1 MNIEDLIIALAFS
14 YQCKLTAW
22 DEKLI
27 YSFAEQITRGVAF
40 TEKQAALALTIAK
53 RNKAKLSAHFG
64 KDISDYINSPQYRL
78 GIRQINTER
87 QITIADD
94 PIYNKVIK
102 VKFPYNEEQVAAI
115 RKIKS
120 QLNGVTWNADEKAWH
135 FSLSEESICFL
146 MEFIKDQ
153 PFNIDEEFQNYSD
166 QINVILQNID
176 QYVPMLVAEKNA
188 LKFVNNS
195 QNMPKIE
202 AESVVKSLF
211 HARKCGIFIWD
222 DQVEQQLI
230 SADVDPVIV
239 KFLKSSPSTPF
250 QVNCETT
257 SIFSLAALV
266 QHMSP
271 CLFVVPG
278 GSELEKLDLGYTF
291 LKSIDV
297 ADSDISVM
305 FRLPN
310 DTNNSFNK
318 FVKEHQLN
326 SAITENTKIVF
337 ISSKLPKTVLKSKI
351 QFNSVIN
358 LGFSGVHYTIRDY
371 VGTHHNLVYFSE
383 NKKQKEF
390 NFGYM

>member
-1 MNIEDLIIALAFS
+1 MNIEDLILALAFS
-14 YQCKLTAW
+14 YHYKYSAW
-22 DEKLI
+22 DEKII
-27 YSFAEQITRGVAF
+27 YSFAEQITRGQGF
-40 TEKQAALALTIAK
+40 TEKQASLALAIVK

-64 KDISDYINSPQYRL
+64 KDISSYIDSPQYRL
-78 GIRQINTER
+78 GMRQINTDR
-87 QITIADD
+87 QIVIADD

-102 VKFPYNEEQVAAI
+102 VKFPYNEDQVAAI

-120 QLNGVTWNADEKAWH
+120 QLIGVTWNVDEKMWH
-135 FSLSEESICFL
+135 FALSEESICFL

-153 PFNIDEEFQNYSD
+153 PFNIDEEFQHYSD
-166 QINVILQNID
+166 QINAILQNIE

-188 LKFVNNS
+188 LKFVNNP

-211 HARKCGIFIWD
+211 HARKCGIFVWD

-230 SADVDPVIV
+230 SADVDPFIID
-239 KFLKSSPSTPF
+239 FLKSSPSNPF
-250 QVNCETT
+250 QVNCEITPISSMT
-257 SIFSLAALV
+257 ALV
-266 QHMSP
+266 QYMSP
-271 CLFVVPG
+271 CLFVLPG
-278 GSELEKLDLGYTF
+278 GSELEKLQLGYSF
-291 LKSIDV
+291 VKSIDV
-297 ADSDISVM
+297 ADTAISVM

-310 DTNNSFNK
+310 ETNNTFNK
-318 FVKEHQLN
+318 FVKEHRLN
-326 SAITENTKIVF
+326 SAITEDTKIVF

-358 LGFSGVHYTIRDY
+358 LGFGGVHYTIRDY

-383 NKKQKEF
+383 NKKQKEI